1 MTVETA
7 IKTFYVE
14 FCRTT
19 PYISLHCDVV
29 PVSVVLGVVSQLPKL
44 WRNDSG
50 STGKQKT
57 LRRDFRVFVYMP
69 KNAINAI
76 WRLTLHHVLTEPL
89 ELKFLR
95 ENIAFVLDNKC
106 K

>member
-1 MTVETA
+1 MTFCMYVVLYDGNQHRTVETA

-19 PYISLHCDVV
+19 PYVSKLHCDVV

-44 WRNDSG
+44 WRNDSR

-57 LRRDFRVFVYMP
+57 FKRDFRVFLYTP
-69 KNAINAI
+69 KM
-76 WRLTLHHVLTEPL
+76 RFTQ
-89 ELKFLR
+89 FGG
-95 ENIAFVLDNKC
+95 
-106 K
+106 